1 MRFLVATIVLIGL
14 CGQANAQGKS
24 KKPQPQQPSTRY
36 LSFSE
41 GSLDGSATYLI
52 DGVLKLTSQG
62 SQITDASI
70 DVCYP
75 TSTLSRRVDRLV
87 IPLKADGANF
97 SGAGA
102 SSAGDRVAVSIK
114 RSGSKDEQQLNGS
127 LKLPDHSVAIAAT
140 GLTFSEE
147 DPTALP
153 SGSTAEDETED
164 VSDKPVPDP
173 GTLSVTTKLPNVVDL
188 VKLVRTEGARMDP
201 AGLVPN
207 CADLRGGTS
216 SISIDVDPERA
227 PALLEKVK
235 KLPGVATA
243 EYGQVADKSQLVKL
257 KAKPGDADLIAAL
270 GRALPKAI
278 PDATIVSSGKDA
290 GRGEI
295 QMALTRKVSYLDPM
309 GAQEAISLRA
319 TAWQDPQDKSVSY
332 VQLRGVDARLVDTGK
347 EKVFSVGPAESEGE
361 DAVVASDLDTATA
374 QQAIAAALA
383 SDLHGQIWAEDA
395 WVSK

>member
-1 MRFLVATIVLIGL
+1 M
-14 CGQANAQGKS
+14 
-24 KKPQPQQPSTRY
+24 
-36 LSFSE
+36 
-41 GSLDGSATYLI
+41 
-52 DGVLKLTSQG
+52 
-62 SQITDASI
+62 
-70 DVCYP
+70 
-75 TSTLSRRVDRLV
+75 
-87 IPLKADGANF
+87 
-97 SGAGA
+97 
-102 SSAGDRVAVSIK
+102 
-114 RSGSKDEQQLNGS
+114 
-127 LKLPDHSVAIAAT
+127 
-140 GLTFSEE
+140 
-147 DPTALP
+147 
-153 SGSTAEDETED
+153 
-164 VSDKPVPDP
+164 SDKPVPDP

-257 KAKPGDADLIAAL
+257 KVKPGDADLIAAL

-332 VQLRGVDARLVDTGK
+332 LQLRGVDARLVDTGK

-361 DAVVASDLDTATA
+361 DAVVASDLDTAAA

-383 SDLHGQIWAEDA
+383 SDLHGQIWVEDA